1 MSNYLGVE
9 RDLSNIKNVQEIF
22 FHVSKGGIPN
32 NGVATEGGGGGG
44 GQDGQLDF
52 LTHQPLKGIL

>member
-1 MSNYLGVE
+1 MSNYLGEE

-32 NGVATEGGGGGG
+32 NGVATEGGGGGKPG
-44 GQDGQLDF
+44 N
-52 LTHQPLKGIL
+52 LTSPHTNL